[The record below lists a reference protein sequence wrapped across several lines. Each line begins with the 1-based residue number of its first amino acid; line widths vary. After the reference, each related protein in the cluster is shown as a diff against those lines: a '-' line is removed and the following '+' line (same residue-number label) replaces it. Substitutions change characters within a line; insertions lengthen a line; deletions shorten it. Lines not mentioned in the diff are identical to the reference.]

1 MGSPRFRSL
10 TDRQKDVLVR
20 LDRRMP
26 IKLIAAE
33 LDVSESRVNQHIRAL
48 KDVYRVSNLNDLCDS
63 YRAETE
69 EAGEPAPYRKVAS
82 TNSEVPQRQRI
93 DEPEDRVAPGEFVLA
108 DVAPLAI
115 EAPWMVRN
123 EPRAVPGVLD
133 GDHAVLYRLA
143 VIIGLALA
151 FIVLVILVV
160 TAALSVSEASSGR
173 GVVPRDSSTQ
183 SEVSDRAS

>member
-20 LDRRMP
+20 LNRRMP
-26 IKLIAAE
+26 IKQIAAE
-33 LDVSESRVNQHIRAL
+33 LDLSESRVNQHIRAL
-48 KDVYRVSNLNDLCDS
+48 KDAYSVGNLKDLCQSYRVEVEHS
-63 YRAETE
+63 
-69 EAGEPAPYRKVAS
+69 GEPAPYRKPLS
-82 TNSEVPQRQRI
+82 TNSEVPQHREI
-93 DEPEDRVAPGEFVLA
+93 GEPEGRVAPGEFVLA

-115 EAPWMVRN
+115 EAPWLVRN

-160 TAALSVSEASSGR
+160 TAALSVSQASGGR
-173 GVVPRDSSTQ
+173 EVVPPGGKPQAELSRP
-183 SEVSDRAS
+183 AA

>member
-1 MGSPRFRSL
+1 
-10 TDRQKDVLVR
+10 LVR

-26 IKLIAAE
+26 IKQIAAE

-48 KDVYRVSNLNDLCDS
+48 KDVYRVGNLKDLCDS
-63 YRAETE
+63 YRVELQE
-69 EAGEPAPYRKVAS
+69 SGQPAPYRKAAS
-82 TNSEVPQRQRI
+82 TISEVPQRREF
-93 DEPEDRVAPGEFVLA
+93 DEPEGRVAPGEFVLA

-115 EAPWMVRN
+115 EAPWIVRN

-160 TAALSVSEASSGR
+160 TAALSMSEASGGKQYGTRSQTFEAETSR
-173 GVVPRDSSTQ
+173 PPS
-183 SEVSDRAS
+183 